1 MCIYNISSMCNASF
15 VYADKFEAVG
25 GIIALGKV

>member
-1 MCIYNISSMCNASF
+1 MFYNQRVNASF